1 MVMKWVFVLM
11 YELIVCIDFVLFYF
25 ILFYFLFFCLGK
37 NQESVYYVF
46 GYQENLEIF
55 LHIC

>member
-11 YELIVCIDFVLFYF
+11 YELIVCIEF
-25 ILFYFLFFCLGK
+25 FFCLTK
-37 NQESVYYVF
+37 NQESVYHVF
-46 GYQENLEIF
+46 EYQENLEIF